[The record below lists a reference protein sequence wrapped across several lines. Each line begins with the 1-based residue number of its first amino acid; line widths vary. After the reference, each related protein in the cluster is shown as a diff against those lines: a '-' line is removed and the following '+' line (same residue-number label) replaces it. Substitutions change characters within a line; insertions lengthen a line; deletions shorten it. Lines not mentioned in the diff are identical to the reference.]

1 VTVLTVGL
9 IIGKGLAIVILANL
23 AGFSRGVAIRA
34 GILLGQGSEFGFAL
48 LAVAITSGL
57 LDLGISQ
64 PIIAAIIL
72 SMAISPLLI
81 KHNKTI
87 ACYFDPAYR
96 ASLSQ
101 GENIIGAAS
110 SSLDG
115 HVIICGFG
123 RTAQNLAQFLSRV
136 NIPFIAIEVEAEIVT
151 EAREAGEPVFLGDS
165 SNTEILRLAGI
176 ARARVLVISFTEIKT
191 SEHIAKAAR
200 LLNSDIPMIVRTRDD
215 RHLEQLLECGADE
228 VIPDTVESSM
238 MLAKH
243 TLTALGEDQ
252 QSINEMLDEARAG
265 HYARVRAFFHS
276 ADDIDLDTPDHH
288 RMRSVEILS
297 TYHAAGRS
305 IDSLKCLQ
313 RIQIVALRRNGVSSS
328 SPLGDVELLAGDVL
342 VIEGLQDDIQ
352 AAEIEIMA
360 GL

>member
-1 VTVLTVGL
+1 
-9 IIGKGLAIVILANL
+9 
-23 AGFSRGVAIRA
+23 
-34 GILLGQGSEFGFAL
+34 
-48 LAVAITSGL
+48 
-57 LDLGISQ
+57 
-64 PIIAAIIL
+64 
-72 SMAISPLLI
+72 
-81 KHNKTI
+81 
-87 ACYFDPAYR
+87 
-96 ASLSQ
+96 
-101 GENIIGAAS
+101 
-110 SSLDG
+110 
-115 HVIICGFG
+115 
-123 RTAQNLAQFLSRV
+123 
-136 NIPFIAIEVEAEIVT
+136 
-151 EAREAGEPVFLGDS
+151 
-165 SNTEILRLAGI
+165 
-176 ARARVLVISFTEIKT
+176 
-191 SEHIAKAAR
+191 
-200 LLNSDIPMIVRTRDD
+200 VRTRDD

-252 QSINEMLDEARAG
+252 HSVNEMLDEARAG

-328 SPLGDVELLAGDVL
+328 SPLEDVELLAGDVL